1 MLDPIP
7 LGSHRHQRHVTD
19 LQKPNF
25 IFSSNIPIQ
34 VAACVAEQH
43 LFLGGTTSRLVD
55 LALKIG
61 KLEVVI
67 ELNAL
72 LQRNCQLTPF
82 EMVRRNLVFVAKS
95 KASSH
100 SGTGLNS
107 GNELPNGFTGVWKS
121 VFSMKLPLEVFVA
134 SFQLTLKTLK
144 IDLAN
149 PANFEIQFRNDD
161 FCNLLMLCDATIA
174 ADIESYIHLRLLAE
188 LRSNT
193 DISLDIANSNTILQ
207 ELPVNEVSTQIRVV
221 QSDGISTLEDANV
234 IDTTL
239 DSIETSALIQK
250 QLVFDEEDYDPSG
263 DEIKVLYSDDSGKCT
278 ANEDEDESTPRN
290 EGHISFEEEDI
301 NSAMES
307 PEMPEMA
314 KETQTTSDITELQAP
329 ITIKLRNGKRLLD
342 IDDGFVSDIQ
352 NLRHNEKQRTDQ
364 QLRNDSKETKD
375 IDSHIQQAPQTPSQ
389 DIAHSNICGPISEL
403 SFEVEEINIDDYT
416 PEPADEA
423 LEPCTPSKLAPVD
436 LNESSS
442 LDFFSPPQPHEDSA
456 LSSPRRPGQFVLRQ
470 QSTPEF
476 QIRKKLSYAMISSD
490 DNLGLEFAFRDNSET
505 VPSFIKGDKKFKF
518 IKVGKVQKFVH
529 LFEEQKDTSRNS
541 SRPGS
546 PLKKAAH

>member
-7 LGSHRHQRHVTD
+7 LGSHRHRRHVTD
-19 LQKPNF
+19 FQRPNF
-25 IFSSNIPIQ
+25 IFSSNIPLQ
-34 VAACVAEQH
+34 VATCVAEQH

-61 KLEVVI
+61 TLEVVI

-100 SGTGLNS
+100 SGTGSNS
-107 GNELPNGFTGVWKS
+107 GIEHPNGFTGVWKS

-149 PANFEIQFRNDD
+149 PAKFEIQFRNDE
-161 FCNLLMLCDATIA
+161 FCSLLMLCDATIA

-193 DISLDIANSNTILQ
+193 DISLDITNSSTILQ

-278 ANEDEDESTPRN
+278 ANEDEDENTPRN
-290 EGHISFEEEDI
+290 EGHISLEEVDL
-301 NSAMES
+301 NGAMKS
-307 PEMPEMA
+307 PEMPELA
-314 KETQTTSDITELQAP
+314 KETQESSEIAELQAP
-329 ITIKLRNGKRLLD
+329 ITIKLKNEKRLPE
-342 IDDGFVSDIQ
+342 INDGFVSDIQ
-352 NLRHNEKQRTDQ
+352 NLRHNEKQRADQ
-364 QLRNDSKETKD
+364 QLRKD
-375 IDSHIQQAPQTPSQ
+375 ASNIQQALQTPSQ
-389 DIAHSNICGPISEL
+389 DIAHSTICGPISEL

-416 PEPADEA
+416 PEPADEG
-423 LEPCTPSKLAPVD
+423 LEPCTPSKSAPVD
-436 LNESSS
+436 LNESSP
-442 LDFFSPPQPHEDSA
+442 LDFFSPPPAHEDSA

-505 VPSFIKGDKKFKF
+505 VPSFIKEDKKFKF

-529 LFEEQKDTSRNS
+529 LFEEQKDTSRSS

-546 PLKKAAH
+546 PLKKAAQ